1 METETTIAP
10 VAPVEKKIPSE
21 KKYIFTIQADDE
33 GMRVEFDAL
42 TPSGEID
49 EEDNS
54 LNMTMIDI
62 SLVTVSLFKML
73 RDEGMTEDQL
83 RDFSNNIINM
93 SNEAKVVNKEEHYGT
108 EDQKA
113 ISEGS

>member
-1 METETTIAP
+1 METETTVAP

-93 SNEAKVVNKEEHYGT
+93 SNEAKVVNKEEHYGKK
-108 EDQKA
+108 DQEA